1 MQIETGQIPSKSPPP
16 PASPRQALEI
26 PVQSFFK
33 KMEIILATRA
43 IVAEKAWQQSELDIG
58 KPVFVLLF
66 EARASKE

>member
-1 MQIETGQIPSKSPPP
+1 
-16 PASPRQALEI
+16 
-26 PVQSFFK
+26 
-33 KMEIILATRA
+33 MEIILATRA